1 MRNQTMK
8 EDASAD
14 VLTTSQ
20 AAKLLGI
27 SVRTAQL
34 WIESGSLRSWK
45 TPGGHRRV
53 YRSDV
58 MALINRS
65 HPAPPAS
72 AALPEFAARPGAQ
85 TLTATDETQRLLA
98 LERSGLVDSAPERS
112 FDRLTWLAS
121 NTLHMPVSLVTLLTS
136 TRQWFKSRQGLEMT
150 ETPRDWSF
158 CNRTILQRD
167 VFTIEDL
174 MLHQEFAENPA
185 VVGAPYFRFYAGA
198 PVIDPEG
205 YALGAM
211 CVIDYKPR
219 VLKDDERTALS
230 ALAEIASD
238 QIRLRAA
245 ERQLQKLSP
254 PINS

>member
-1 MRNQTMK
+1 VRNQLT
-8 EDASAD
+8 DDVD

-53 YRSDV
+53 YRSEV

-65 HPAPPAS
+65 RAAPGVS
-72 AALPEFAARPGAQ
+72 AALPQLAARDAAKAP
-85 TLTATDETQRLLA
+85 TASDETGRLVA

-121 NTLHMPVSLVTLLTS
+121 KTLHMPVSLVTLLTS

-167 VFTIEDL
+167 VFTVEDL
-174 MLHQEFAENPA
+174 MLDPQFAHNPA
-185 VVGAPYFRFYAGA
+185 VTGTPYFRFYAGA

-205 YALGAM
+205 FALGAM

-219 VLKDDERTALS
+219 VLNDDERTALF

-238 QIRLRAA
+238 EIRLRAA
-245 ERQLQKLSP
+245 ERQLQVLGAS
-254 PINS
+254 INS

>member
-1 MRNQTMK
+1 MRDQLTDN
-8 EDASAD
+8 AD

-65 HPAPPAS
+65 H
-72 AALPEFAARPGAQ
+72 AARAAGLPQFTARNAAQ
-85 TLTATDETQRLLA
+85 AHLSDETERLVA

-121 NTLHMPVSLVTLLTS
+121 KTLHMPVSLVTLLTS

-167 VFTIEDL
+167 VFTVEDL
-174 MLHQEFAENPA
+174 ALDPQFAENPA
-185 VVGAPYFRFYAGA
+185 VVSAPHFRFYAGA
-198 PVIDPEG
+198 PVIDPQG
-205 YALGAM
+205 FALGAM

-219 VLKDDERTALS
+219 VLKDDERTTLS

-238 QIRLRAA
+238 EIRLRAA
-245 ERQLQKLSP
+245 ERQLQALAAPTDS
-254 PINS
+254 